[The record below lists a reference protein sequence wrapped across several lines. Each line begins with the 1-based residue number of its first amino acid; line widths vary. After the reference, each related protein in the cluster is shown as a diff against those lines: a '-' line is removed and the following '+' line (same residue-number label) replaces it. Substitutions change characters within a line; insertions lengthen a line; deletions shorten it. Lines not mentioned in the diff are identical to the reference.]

1 MIPMVAWLYALF
13 TILLLSFGQVSMVS
27 GCHLPFEIYWT
38 LGSTINQSWQIFKIQ
53 MLVEQ

>member
-1 MIPMVAWLYALF
+1 MIPMVARLYALF
-13 TILLLSFGQVSMVS
+13 TILLLSFGQDSMVS

-38 LGSTINQSWQIFKIQ
+38 LGSTINQSWQISKIQ